1 MFVMFD
7 ADTMIY
13 PKETAWF
20 HELQADGSI
29 LDVKQTQL
37 YQEDHIGLRTLDEA
51 GKVQFLTFEGAHL
64 HITNDQIDNII
75 VPFLKA

>member
-1 MFVMFD
+1 MFD

-29 LDVKQTQL
+29 LDVKQTKL

-51 GKVQFLTFEGAHL
+51 GKV
-64 HITNDQIDNII
+64 
-75 VPFLKA
+75 